1 MSAASPPSA
10 LVAVIQVNS
19 DDDAERNFARAE
31 ALTRQAAARGARLVV
46 LPENLLYEGPD
57 KGRRHDPAEWG
68 PRFGALAKELGITL
82 IPGSQREPAGEKAH
96 NTLLVYGPEGDE
108 LARYRKVHLFD
119 VDVPGGPSERESG
132 YIQPGPPEA
141 VVVEVPD
148 VGPVGL
154 TICYDLRFPL
164 FFRRL
169 VDAGARTIVLPAS
182 FALGT
187 GKDHWLTLLKA
198 RAIENQVYLLAP
210 DQFGKKPH
218 GRMKYGKSAII
229 DPWGSV
235 IGLAPDVDE
244 AVVVCE
250 LDFGYQDQ
258 VRRALPCLSHRVFG
272 KTGL

>member
-1 MSAASPPSA
+1 VTSSPPSA

-19 DDDAERNFARAE
+19 DDDPERNFARAE

-46 LPENLLYEGPD
+46 LPENLLYEGSD
-57 KGRRHDPAEWG
+57 RSMRHDPAEWG
-68 PRFGALAKELGITL
+68 PRFGALARELQITL

-96 NTLLVYGPEGDE
+96 NTLLVYGPDGSE

-132 YIQPGPPEA
+132 YIQPGPAEA
-141 VVVEVPD
+141 VVVEVPG

-164 FFRRL
+164 LFREL

-210 DQFGKKPH
+210 DQFGRKPH
-218 GRMKYGKSAII
+218 GRYKFGKSAII

-244 AVVVCE
+244 ALVVCE
-250 LDFGYQDQ
+250 LDFAYQDQ
-258 VRRALPCLSHRVFG
+258 VRQALPCLGHRVFG
-272 KTGL
+272 RE